1 MEVVTAGSKVFSF
14 ADTHGQKASEMLALP
29 DFGSR
34 PSDAVRLGY
43 ELNMMT
49 GMWQLASSLMKDLTE
64 PLKSIVNK

>member
-1 MEVVTAGSKVFSF
+1 MEVVNAGSKVFSF
-14 ADTHGQKASEMLALP
+14 ADSHGQKITEILSMP

-34 PSDAVRLGY
+34 PSDAIRLGY

>member
-1 MEVVTAGSKVFSF
+1 EVVNAGEKVFSV
-14 ADTHGQKASEMLALP
+14 ADKHGQRVSDILSMP